1 MGLTTASHPLGLE
14 DGPPDVDTGQGE
26 TGYGRFME
34 NIPDGVKQ
42 SLRSLIAE
50 MKDETLSARR
60 EEVKK
65 AKQAREYW
73 KGVQNIWWA
82 ESDQEWRFPFETL
95 FNRDFISDQMP
106 RYSFVTNIYQ
116 AFGLSIIAVLSQ
128 SNPVTRLFPQSTS
141 QPEDVTTAKVG
152 SEVIR
157 LIQRNNEASALLERI
172 GYFAWTDGKV
182 AGYMRYVQ
190 DGLRFGFQDQPELAE
205 GQMQLPG
212 EEANYSCPECGGQTP
227 FTEMTT
233 DLLCPGCGSPLDE
246 QSLMSPEPYTVPQEI
261 GSERIPK
268 GQEVLDIFGALEVR
282 TPMWCNK
289 QHEFPYLIWSTEVH
303 RSKLMNVYP
312 HIRDKISQET
322 PSGGEDTYE
331 RQVRL
336 RLHYSG
342 IYDEAGT
349 PSANLITFDRTWL
362 RPFAFEG
369 IADESIRQ
377 QCYDLFP
384 DGVYSAW
391 AADQFAEARS
401 ENMDD
406 YWTVMNV
413 MPGDGQNRPAI
424 GTSLVSI
431 QERYNTLNNLV
442 VENIEFGVPP
452 IYADDSVLDFDAIE
466 DTTAEPGSHYPVT
479 PPPSGRVRDAF
490 FQPQPTPLASET
502 YRYIQDLAGPMGQ
515 FQVGAFPS
523 LMGGSAA
530 NIDTASGYAMSRDQ
544 ALGRQGIFWRAIKM
558 FWDNCMVKGV
568 KVYRDNRGE
577 DLEIPLQGLG
587 QEFESRLIRL
597 DDLQGAVVVYSE
609 TEEQFPETWVQKR
622 RTLMELLQSGSE
634 EIAGVLQHPENM
646 KLLKDMLGLDDM
658 EIPGDTSRDKQ
669 WREIVQLLEEMPTE
683 GELGL
688 ESSVEVG
695 PFDVHE
701 VELAILTTWINS
713 AEGQKAKVQNPMGFM
728 NVMAHAMQHQQ
739 AIQQAQ
745 QEAERKQLIM
755 TAAMAQAEESGKLL
769 TAEKTAAAKAKE
781 PAKQPAQK
789 EKK

>member
-1 MGLTTASHPLGLE
+1 MGLTTAAYPLGLE
-14 DGPPDVDTGQGE
+14 DGPLNAPLSGPD
-26 TGYGRFME
+26 YGRFME
-34 NIPDGVKQ
+34 GLPDEIKS
-42 SLRSLIAE
+42 SLRSIIAE

-116 AFGLSIIAVLSQ
+116 AFGLSIISVLSQ
-128 SNPVTRLFPQSTS
+128 SKPVTRLFPQSS
-141 QPEDVTTAKVG
+141 KQPEDVTTAKIG
-152 SEVIR
+152 TEVIK
-157 LIQRNNEASALLERI
+157 LIQRNNDATALLERI
-172 GYFAWTDGKV
+172 GYFSWTDGKV

-190 DGLRFGFQDQPELAE
+190 DGLRFGYEDVPEL
-205 GQMQLPG
+205 GQEQIQMPG
-212 EEANYSCPECGGQTP
+212 EEANFSCPECGIPTP
-227 FTEMTT
+227 FSQMPDDAICPECGAPLSEADLMTPQPYDVPNQT
-233 DLLCPGCGSPLDE
+233 GS
-246 QSLMSPEPYTVPQEI
+246 Q
-261 GSERIPK
+261 RIPK
-268 GQEVLDIFGALEVR
+268 GQEVLDVFGALEVR

-289 QHEFPYLIWSTEVH
+289 QYEFPYLIWSTEIH
-303 RSKLMNVYP
+303 RAKLQHTYP
-312 HIRDKISQET
+312 HIREKISQET

-349 PSANLITFDRTWL
+349 PSANLITFDRCWL
-362 RPFAFEG
+362 RPFVFEG
-369 IADESIRQ
+369 IDDENIRSEL
-377 QCYDLFP
+377 YRLFP
-384 DGVYSAW
+384 NGVYCAF
-391 AADQFAEARS
+391 AADQFAEARN

-406 YWTVMNV
+406 HWTVMNV

-544 ALGRQGIFWRAIKM
+544 ALGRQGIFWRGIKA
-558 FWDNCMVKGV
+558 FWDSCMVKGV
-568 KVYRDNRGE
+568 EVYRDNRHE
-577 DLEIPLQGLG
+577 DIEIPLGQIG
-587 QEFESRLIRL
+587 QEFDSRLIRL

-622 RTLMELLQSGSE
+622 RTLMELLGSGSE

-646 KLLKDMLGLDDM
+646 KLLKDMLGLPDL

-669 WREIVQLLEEMPTE
+669 WREITQLLEEQPIQTE
-683 GELGL
+683 VGF
-688 ESSVEVG
+688 ESSVEIDV
-695 PFDVHE
+695 FDAHE
-701 VELAILTTWINS
+701 IELAILGTWINS
-713 AEGQKAKVQNPMGFM
+713 SEGQKAKEQNPMGFM
-728 NVMAHAMQHQQ
+728 NVKAHALQHQE
-739 AIQQAQ
+739 AISMQQQ
-745 QEAERKQLIM
+745 QAERKQLIM
-755 TAAMAQAEESGKLL
+755 TAAMAQAEAAGKIQL
-769 TAEKTAAAKAKE
+769 EKEKPDPKPAAKGK
-781 PAKQPAQK
+781 
-789 EKK
+789 

>member
-1 MGLTTASHPLGLE
+1 MGLTTAAYPLANT
-14 DGPPDVDTGQGE
+14 DGAPDAFTGPGF
-26 TGYGRFME
+26 GRFME
-34 NIPDGVKQ
+34 NIPEEVKTT
-42 SLRSLIAE
+42 LRSLIAE

-95 FNRDFISDQMP
+95 FNRDFITDQMP

-128 SNPVTRLFPQSTS
+128 SNPTTRLFPQSTQ
-141 QPEDVTTAKVG
+141 QPADVTTAKAG

-157 LIQRNNEASALLERI
+157 LIQRNNDASTLLERI

-182 AGYMRYVQ
+182 AGYMRYVE
-190 DGLRFGFQDQPELAE
+190 DGLRFGYHDQPQL
-205 GQMQLPG
+205 GQAQIQMPG
-212 EEANYSCPECGGQTP
+212 EEAFYSCPECGIATP
-227 FTEMTT
+227 FSEIPP
-233 DLLCPGCGSPLDE
+233 DALCPGCGAPLDE
-246 QSLMSPEPYTVPQEI
+246 SALMSPEPYTVPQQI
-261 GSERIPK
+261 GMQRVPK
-268 GQEVLDIFGALEVR
+268 GQEILDVFGALEVR

-289 QHEFPYLIWSTEVH
+289 QHEFPYLIWSTEIH
-303 RSKLMNVYP
+303 RSKLQAVYP
-312 HIRDKISQET
+312 HIREKISQET

-349 PSANLITFDRTWL
+349 PSANLITFDRCWL
-362 RPFAFEG
+362 RPFVFEG
-369 IADESIRQ
+369 IDDENIRAL
-377 QCYDLFP
+377 CYQLFP
-384 DGVYSAW
+384 NGVYCAF
-391 AADQFAEARS
+391 AADQFAEARN

-406 YWTVMNV
+406 HWTVMNV

-424 GTSLVSI
+424 GTALVSI

-479 PPPSGRVRDAF
+479 PPPTGRVRDAF

-523 LMGGSAA
+523 LMGGSAQ

-544 ALGRQGIFWRAIKM
+544 ALGRQGIFWRAIKT
-558 FWDNCMVKGV
+558 FWDSCMVKGV
-568 KVYRDNRGE
+568 EVYRDNRSE
-577 DLEIPLQGLG
+577 DVEIPLRALG
-587 QEFESRLIRL
+587 EEFDSRLIRL
-597 DDLQGAVVVYSE
+597 DDLQGNVVAYSE
-609 TEEQFPETWVQKR
+609 TEEQFPELWTQKR
-622 RTLMELLQSGSE
+622 RTLMELLAVESE
-634 EIAGVLQHPENM
+634 EIQQVLQHPENM
-646 KLLKDMLGLDDM
+646 KMLKDLVGLEDL
-658 EIPGDTSRDKQ
+658 EIPGETSRNKQ
-669 WREIVQLLEEMPTE
+669 WREIIQLLEEMPIETE
-683 GELGL
+683 EGF
-688 ESSVEVG
+688 ESSVEIDM
-695 PFDVHE
+695 FDLHE
-701 VELAILTTWINS
+701 IELGVLSTWINS
-713 AEGQKAKVQNPMGFM
+713 PEGQKAKTANPLGYL
-728 NVMAHAMQHQQ
+728 NVRAHAIQHQE
-739 AIQQAQ
+739 AIQMLQEEQERRQLALIAAQ
-745 QEAERKQLIM
+745 SA
-755 TAAMAQAEESGKLL
+755 AEEAGKPKPENP
-769 TAEKTAAAKAKE
+769 APKKTAA
-781 PAKQPAQK
+781 K

>member
-1 MGLTTASHPLGLE
+1 MGLTTAASPLAPI
-14 DGPPDVDTGQGE
+14 DGELNAPLSGP
-26 TGYGRFME
+26 GYGKFME
-34 NIPDGVKQ
+34 GLPDAIKS

-95 FNRDFISDQMP
+95 YNRDFISDQMP

-128 SNPVTRLFPQSTS
+128 SKPVTRLFPQSS
-141 QPEDVTTAKVG
+141 KQPEDVTTAKVG
-152 SEVIR
+152 NEVIK

-172 GYFAWTDGKV
+172 GYFCWTDGKV

-190 DGLRFGFQDQPELAE
+190 DGLRFGYEDVPEYGE
-205 GQMQLPG
+205 GQVQLPG
-212 EEANYSCPECGGQTP
+212 EQAAYSCPECGEQTP
-227 FTEMTT
+227 MT
-233 DLLCPGCGSPLDE
+233 DFPQDNLCPGCGSPLDE
-246 QSLMSPEPYTVPQEI
+246 SSLMSPESYTVPQET
-261 GSERIPK
+261 GSQRVAK
-268 GQEVLDIFGALEVR
+268 GQEVLDVFGSLEVR

-289 QHEFPYLIWSTEVH
+289 QHEFPYLIWSTEIH
-303 RSKLMNVYP
+303 RAKLQATYP

-349 PSANLITFDRTWL
+349 PSANLITFDRCWL
-362 RPFAFEG
+362 RPFVFEG
-369 IADESIRQ
+369 ISDDAIRAEL
-377 QCYDLFP
+377 YRLFP
-384 DGVYSAW
+384 NGVYCAF
-391 AADQFAEARS
+391 AADQFAEARD

-406 YWTVMNV
+406 HWTVMNA

-424 GTSLVSI
+424 GTALVSI

-502 YRYIQDLAGPMGQ
+502 YRYINDLAGPMGQ

-544 ALGRQGIFWRAIKM
+544 ALGRQGIFWRAIKT

-568 KVYRDNRGE
+568 MVYRDNRND
-577 DLEIPLQGLG
+577 DLEIPMSALG
-587 QEFESRLIRL
+587 QEYDSRLIRL
-597 DDLQGAVVVYSE
+597 DDLQGAISVYSE
-609 TEEQFPETWVQKR
+609 TDEQFPETWVQKR
-622 RTLMELLQSGSE
+622 RTLMELLGSGNQE
-634 EIAGVLQHPENM
+634 FGTILQHPENM
-646 KLLKDMLGLDDM
+646 KILKDLLGLDDL
-658 EIPGDTSRDKQ
+658 EVPGDTSRDKQ
-669 WREIVQLLEEMPTE
+669 WKEITQLVEEMPIQTE
-683 GELGL
+683 EGF
-688 ESSVEVG
+688 ESSVEIDV
-695 PFDVHE
+695 FDNHE
-701 VELAILTTWINS
+701 VELGVLAIWINS
-713 AEGQKAKVQNPMGFM
+713 AEGQKAKEQNPMGFV
-728 NVMAHAMQHQQ
+728 NVKAHALQHQE
-739 AIQQAQ
+739 AIQMRETA
-745 QEAERKQLIM
+745 AEKKQLVM
-755 TAAMAQAEESGKLL
+755 TAAMAQAEAAGKLQL
-769 TAEKTAAAKAKE
+769 QEEKPE
-781 PAKQPAQK
+781 PKPATK